1 MTAARVVGAAS
12 PTRSSPTNVIQ
23 GMTTPIFHFPP
34 SPTTSE
40 TTILLQYDSDVYN
53 TPPNTPGENG
63 EGVNENSKDPQEPK
77 IIRDMG
83 GKVRFTIPGDGR
95 RSVTFKDLKDKLD
108 PQVVLK
114 RVDIKRVESI
124 E

>member
-1 MTAARVVGAAS
+1 M
-12 PTRSSPTNVIQ
+12 NEK
-23 GMTTPIFHFPP
+23 
-34 SPTTSE
+34 SE
-40 TTILLQYDSDVYN
+40 
-53 TPPNTPGENG
+53 G
-63 EGVNENSKDPQEPK
+63 PQESQ

-95 RSVTFKDLKDKLD
+95 RSVTPKDLKDKLD
-108 PQVVLK
+108 SQDVLK